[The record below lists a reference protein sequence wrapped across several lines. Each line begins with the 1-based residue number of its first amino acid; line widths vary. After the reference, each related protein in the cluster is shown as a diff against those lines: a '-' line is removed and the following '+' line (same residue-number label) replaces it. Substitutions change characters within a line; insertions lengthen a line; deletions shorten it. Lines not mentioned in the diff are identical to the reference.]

1 MDRIDEFLKSLLNKT
16 KEERDL
22 LRGKKHVC
30 PSEETSACYLD
41 NLLKDTE
48 KEDFEEHLAEC
59 GDCLQQIILLY
70 DIKKEVEQS
79 GYMEVPTEATEQAK
93 NLVQGEVGDLG
104 SIIPE
109 EPVPAGSLAPE
120 SSEKSL
126 SSIISEFISNT
137 IMARR
142 GYRFVSYGSIA
153 LIVML
158 SVGVYSVIPTLPPEQ
173 PTLPLP
179 NDYGIITRGGAPTQ
193 IADLTE
199 QVEDEVSLGLSMRII
214 SHGKD
219 TDGSVSEVTIEEGS
233 ILRSKDKFKVQFETK
248 EDAYVYIII
257 HDSLNKANLL
267 FPDPRITL
275 SNNVKANS
283 SHTVPTSEHWF
294 WLDENVG
301 IETVYVLASE
311 TPLDNIKAM
320 LLAMEDVEEPKQQ
333 IMEFVKDKAAE
344 LRAISFRHID
354 NRAFKEITIIKNT
367 EKKVVNREEPGEER
381 LRDMIV
387 RGESVAKNILSSSMP
402 NTVSESRID
411 TVLNNIKKNLI
422 LEESRGVGGISVY
435 KKSAAAVVIVI
446 TNEGI
451 IGSASMLDKEGNLLT
466 NWHVVQ
472 GHDSVYVIFKPKKGI
487 ELKNEELVYVAKVIK
502 VDQVTDLALLKIEDP
517 PHNFSTLKLGN
528 IEDVDVAQDVHAI
541 GHPGGNVWTYT
552 TGTISQIRPNY
563 EIPHDIMTFKSNV
576 IQTQTPINPGSSG
589 GPLLNNNAEIVGI
602 NTFYIKGDGLNFAVS
617 VDVIKE
623 FLERRNSRF
632 AGRPST
638 TSQIAPVSKEPS
650 YYRYDTNGDGI
661 DDLIGGDT
669 DGNGLVDMYI
679 VDLNQDGRIDHVKL
693 DQDEN
698 GRIETVVYDTNK
710 DGKFDTWAYDTN
722 EDGYM
727 DQWRG
732 K

>member
-173 PTLPLP
+173 PALPLP

-248 EDAYVYIII
+248 KDAYVYIII

-333 IMEFVKDKAAE
+333 IMEFVKDKASE

>member
-1 MDRIDEFLKSLLNKT
+1 MDRIDKFLKSLLYKT

-22 LRGKKHVC
+22 LREKEHIC
-30 PSEETSACYLD
+30 PSEETVVCYID
-41 NLLKDTE
+41 NLLKDDE
-48 KEDFEEHLAEC
+48 KESFEEHLAEC
-59 GDCLQQIILLY
+59 DNCLQQTIMLHGF
-70 DIKKEVEQS
+70 KKEVEES
-79 GYMEVPTEATEQAK
+79 GYMEAPAELTQQAK
-93 NLVQGEVGDLG
+93 NLVQEE
-104 SIIPE
+104 IIQE
-109 EPVPAGSLAPE
+109 EPVPAGSMVPE

-126 SSIISEFISNT
+126 TNVIFEFISNT
-137 IMARR
+137 IRARS
-142 GYRFVSYGSIA
+142 GYRFVSYGAPA

-158 SVGVYSVIPTLPPEQ
+158 SIYIGMPAYKLATST
-173 PTLPLP
+173 
-179 NDYGIITRGGAPTQ
+179 
-193 IADLTE
+193 
-199 QVEDEVSLGLSMRII
+199 LSMKII
-214 SHGKD
+214 PYDYSEDRTRSGSSEGKRKNA
-219 TDGSVSEVTIEEGS
+219 DGSVSEVKIEEGS
-233 ILRSKDKFKVQFETK
+233 VLQSNDKFQVQFETK

-333 IMEFVKDKAAE
+333 IMEFVKDKASE

-402 NTVSESRID
+402 NTVNESRID

-435 KKSAAAVVIVI
+435 EKSVAAVVIVI

-472 GHDSVYVIFKPKKGI
+472 GYDSVYVIFKPKKGI

-541 GHPGGNVWTYT
+541 GHPEGNVWTYT

-563 EIPHDIMTFKSNV
+563 EMALDTMTFKSNV

-661 DDLIGGDT
+661 DDIVEGDT
-669 DGNGLVDMYI
+669 DGNGIVDMYI

>member
-173 PTLPLP
+173 PTLPSP

-248 EDAYVYIII
+248 KDAYVYIII

-333 IMEFVKDKAAE
+333 IMEFVKDKASE

-402 NTVSESRID
+402 NTVNESRID

-623 FLERRNSRF
+623 FLEKRNSRF

>member
-173 PTLPLP
+173 PALPLP

-248 EDAYVYIII
+248 KDAYVYIII

-311 TPLDNIKAM
+311 TPLDNIKAL

-333 IMEFVKDKAAE
+333 IMEFVKDKVSE

-435 KKSAAAVVIVI
+435 KKSVAAVVIVI

-472 GHDSVYVIFKPKKGI
+472 GHDSVYIIFKPKKGI

-698 GRIETVVYDTNK
+698 GRIETVVYDTDK

>member
-248 EDAYVYIII
+248 KDAYVYIII

-333 IMEFVKDKAAE
+333 IMEFVKDKASE

-472 GHDSVYVIFKPKKGI
+472 GYDSVYVIFKPKKGI

>member
-248 EDAYVYIII
+248 KDAYVYIII

-333 IMEFVKDKAAE
+333 IMEFVKDKASE

>member
-1 MDRIDEFLKSLLNKT
+1 MDRIDEFLKSLLDKI

-22 LRGKKHVC
+22 LREKKHVC

-93 NLVQGEVGDLG
+93 NLVQEEVGALG

-137 IMARR
+137 IRARR

-173 PTLPLP
+173 PTLPSP

-248 EDAYVYIII
+248 KDAYVYIII

-333 IMEFVKDKAAE
+333 IMEFVKDKASE

-563 EIPHDIMTFKSNV
+563 EMALDTMTFKSNV

>member
-1 MDRIDEFLKSLLNKT
+1 MDRIDEFLKSLLDKT

-79 GYMEVPTEATEQAK
+79 GYMEAPAELTQQAK
-93 NLVQGEVGDLG
+93 NLVQEEVGVLD

-173 PTLPLP
+173 PALPLP

-248 EDAYVYIII
+248 KDAYIYIII

-283 SHTVPTSEHWF
+283 NHTVPTSEHWF

-354 NRAFKEITIIKNT
+354 NRAEITIIKNT

-402 NTVSESRID
+402 NTVDESRID

-472 GHDSVYVIFKPKKGI
+472 GYDSVYVIFKPKKGI

>member
-173 PTLPLP
+173 PALPLP

-248 EDAYVYIII
+248 KDAYVYIII

-333 IMEFVKDKAAE
+333 IMEFVKDKASE

-387 RGESVAKNILSSSMP
+387 RGESAAKNILSSSMP
-402 NTVSESRID
+402 NTVNESRID

-472 GHDSVYVIFKPKKGI
+472 GYDSVYVIFKPKKGI

>member
-79 GYMEVPTEATEQAK
+79 GYMEEPVELTQQAK
-93 NLVQGEVGDLG
+93 NLVQEE
-104 SIIPE
+104 IIQE
-109 EPVPAGSLAPE
+109 EPVPAGSMAPE

-173 PTLPLP
+173 PALPLP

-248 EDAYVYIII
+248 KDAYVYIII

-472 GHDSVYVIFKPKKGI
+472 GYDSVYVIFKPKKGI

>member
-59 GDCLQQIILLY
+59 GDCLQQIILLC

-79 GYMEVPTEATEQAK
+79 GYMEAPAELTQQAK
-93 NLVQGEVGDLG
+93 NLVQEEVGVLG

-137 IMARR
+137 IRARR

-158 SVGVYSVIPTLPPEQ
+158 SVGVSSVMITEQ
-173 PTLPLP
+173 PTLPP
-179 NDYGIITRGGAPTQ
+179 DDYGIITRSPSAGGAPTQ

-248 EDAYVYIII
+248 KDAYVYIII

-311 TPLDNIKAM
+311 TPLDNIKAL

-333 IMEFVKDKAAE
+333 IMEFVKDKASE

-402 NTVSESRID
+402 NTVNESRID

-472 GHDSVYVIFKPKKGI
+472 GYDSVYVIFKPKKGI

>member
-248 EDAYVYIII
+248 KDAYVYIII

-354 NRAFKEITIIKNT
+354 NRAEITIIKNT

>member
-1 MDRIDEFLKSLLNKT
+1 MDRIDEFLKSLLDKT

-173 PTLPLP
+173 PALPLP

-248 EDAYVYIII
+248 KDAYVYIII

-333 IMEFVKDKAAE
+333 IMEFVKDKASE

-411 TVLNNIKKNLI
+411 TVLNNIEKNLI

-632 AGRPST
+632 AGRPSAT
-638 TSQIAPVSKEPS
+638 TQIAPVSKEPS

>member
-126 SSIISEFISNT
+126 SRIISEFISNT
-137 IMARR
+137 IRARR

-173 PTLPLP
+173 PTLPSP
-179 NDYGIITRGGAPTQ
+179 NDYGIITRGGAPAQ
-193 IADLTE
+193 ITDLTE
-199 QVEDEVSLGLSMRII
+199 QVEGEVSLGLSMHII

-248 EDAYVYIII
+248 KDAYVYIII

-320 LLAMEDVEEPKQQ
+320 FLAMEDVEEPKQQ
-333 IMEFVKDKAAE
+333 IMEFVKDKASE

-354 NRAFKEITIIKNT
+354 NRAEITIIKNT

-435 KKSAAAVVIVI
+435 EKSVAAVVIVI

-472 GHDSVYVIFKPKKGI
+472 GHDSVYIIFKPKKGI

>member
-1 MDRIDEFLKSLLNKT
+1 MDRIDEFLKSLLDKI

-22 LRGKKHVC
+22 LREKKHVC

-79 GYMEVPTEATEQAK
+79 GYMEAPAELTQQAK
-93 NLVQGEVGDLG
+93 NLVQEEVGVLG

-137 IMARR
+137 IRARR

-173 PTLPLP
+173 PTLPSP

-248 EDAYVYIII
+248 KDAYVYIII

-333 IMEFVKDKAAE
+333 IMEFVKDKASE

-387 RGESVAKNILSSSMP
+387 RGESAAKNILSSSMP
-402 NTVSESRID
+402 NTVNESRID

-472 GHDSVYVIFKPKKGI
+472 GHDSVYIIFKPKKGI

>member
-1 MDRIDEFLKSLLNKT
+1 MDRIDEFLKSLLDKT

-22 LRGKKHVC
+22 LREKEHIC
-30 PSEETSACYLD
+30 PSEETAACYLD
-41 NLLKDTE
+41 KLLKDTE

-173 PTLPLP
+173 PTLPSP

-248 EDAYVYIII
+248 KDAYVYIII

-311 TPLDNIKAM
+311 TPLDNIKAL

-354 NRAFKEITIIKNT
+354 NRAEITIIKNT

-402 NTVSESRID
+402 NTVNESRID

-435 KKSAAAVVIVI
+435 KKSVAAVVIVI

-472 GHDSVYVIFKPKKGI
+472 GYDSVYVIFKPKKGI

>member
-1 MDRIDEFLKSLLNKT
+1 MK
-16 KEERDL
+16 
-22 LRGKKHVC
+22 
-30 PSEETSACYLD
+30 
-41 NLLKDTE
+41 
-48 KEDFEEHLAEC
+48 
-59 GDCLQQIILLY
+59 
-70 DIKKEVEQS
+70 
-79 GYMEVPTEATEQAK
+79 
-93 NLVQGEVGDLG
+93 
-104 SIIPE
+104 
-109 EPVPAGSLAPE
+109 
-120 SSEKSL
+120 
-126 SSIISEFISNT
+126 
-137 IMARR
+137 
-142 GYRFVSYGSIA
+142 
-153 LIVML
+153 
-158 SVGVYSVIPTLPPEQ
+158 
-173 PTLPLP
+173 
-179 NDYGIITRGGAPTQ
+179 
-193 IADLTE
+193 
-199 QVEDEVSLGLSMRII
+199 
-214 SHGKD
+214 
-219 TDGSVSEVTIEEGS
+219 
-233 ILRSKDKFKVQFETK
+233 
-248 EDAYVYIII
+248 
-257 HDSLNKANLL
+257 
-267 FPDPRITL
+267 
-275 SNNVKANS
+275 
-283 SHTVPTSEHWF
+283 
-294 WLDENVG
+294 NVG

-311 TPLDNIKAM
+311 TPLDNIKAL

-333 IMEFVKDKAAE
+333 IMEFVKDKASE

-466 NWHVVQ
+466 NWHVVH
-472 GHDSVYVIFKPKKGI
+472 GYDSVYVIFKPKKGI
-487 ELKNEELVYVAKVIK
+487 ELENEELVYVAKVIK

>member
-173 PTLPLP
+173 PALPLP

-248 EDAYVYIII
+248 KDAYVYIII

-333 IMEFVKDKAAE
+333 IMEFVKDKASE

-402 NTVSESRID
+402 NTVNESRID

-435 KKSAAAVVIVI
+435 EKSVAAVVIVI

-472 GHDSVYVIFKPKKGI
+472 GYDSVYIIFKPKKGI

-632 AGRPST
+632 AGRPSAT
-638 TSQIAPVSKEPS
+638 TQIAPVSKEPS

>member
-1 MDRIDEFLKSLLNKT
+1 MDRIDEFLKSLLDKT

-93 NLVQGEVGDLG
+93 NLVQGEVGALG

-137 IMARR
+137 IRARR

-173 PTLPLP
+173 PTLPSP

-248 EDAYVYIII
+248 KDAYVYIII

-311 TPLDNIKAM
+311 TPLDNIKAL

-333 IMEFVKDKAAE
+333 IMEFVKDKASE

-402 NTVSESRID
+402 NTVNESRID

-435 KKSAAAVVIVI
+435 KKSVAAVVIVI

-472 GHDSVYVIFKPKKGI
+472 GYDSVYVIFKPKKGI